1 MNQMRC
7 AIKQLASLAV
17 TLCCLSAGANA
28 AADGEAFFEQRI
40 RPILVKHCYECHSDV
55 NSEGG
60 LLLDTRLGWQKGGDN
75 GAAIVPGK
83 PDDSLLIKAVRYQD
97 EDLAMPP
104 EDAGGKLSGEEIAAL
119 EEWVRIGAPDPRRAA
134 MKLGGMNAEDAK
146 SWWAFQPLPKPDTE
160 PSSAKIDALIDR
172 KLAEH
177 SLTPVARADKR
188 TLIRRATYDLTGLPP
203 TPAEVDAFL
212 ADGAPNAF
220 VKVVDRLLDSPQ
232 YGVRWGRHWL
242 DVVRY
247 ADTAGENT
255 DRPLPHAWRY
265 RNWVFESFN
274 EDKPFDEFVRLQ
286 LAGDLI
292 RSEEPRDRLNE
303 GIIATGYLAVARR
316 YGHDIDKRAYL
327 MHEDVIDN
335 LGKNLLG
342 LTTGCSRCHDHKYD
356 PITMQDYYALY
367 GIFESTRF
375 AFPGCEPKGQPRDL
389 VPLLSQ
395 AEIDAQMQ
403 PWNEQVAKANAEKE
417 ELEKSAERLN
427 EIDNDSLRQVMAR
440 TMVGEGATVPIKD
453 IKVTLRKGEVLQL
466 SVFPNANH
474 GADSTRIHWKIQEE
488 EGQQRSWDIE
498 DTIAKISDGNPLTA
512 GDGAMWCFFE
522 STEAPAFLTNRHE
535 SLQDQ
540 PSLKAWKRTGDA
552 LSIFVN
558 TADQPVQVWT
568 TLPAKAFFVHPE
580 HNRPVTV
587 AFVSPIDGAATI
599 SGAVTDAHP
608 SGLDGVSFELAH
620 IASSQ
625 YGEALVEL
633 GRRSSTPVIDPGP
646 KPDIPVAYAV
656 VDAKPVNA
664 RFQRR
669 GDPEQLG
676 EEVPRRWLSVFGGEA
691 LATPEESGRRELAD
705 WIAQNPLT
713 ARVMVNRIWQW
724 HFGRGL
730 VATANNFG
738 SRGEAPSHPE
748 LLDWLA
754 AEFVASGYRVKEMHR
769 LIMHTAAYQR
779 KSEQPEQWLEV
790 DPENRLLGRLSRRRL
805 SAEEIRDSLLQVS
818 GQLDASTAEAHPF
831 PDESTWK
838 FTQHN
843 PFNAVYETNK
853 RSAYLMVQR
862 QRRHPF
868 LALFDGAD
876 PNAST
881 PTRQTSTVPTQA
893 LYFLNDP
900 FFHAQAAA
908 LADRLSELDDDNERI
923 RQTYRIVFQREP
935 TEGERETG
943 RNFLQS
949 YPGEAVEK
957 WCAYTRVLLA
967 SNEFVHVD

>member
-1 MNQMRC
+1 MKRSFSLLLVQFG
-7 AIKQLASLAV
+7 IVVQLGSLHVAK
-17 TLCCLSAGANA
+17 A
-28 AADGEAFFEQRI
+28 AEDGEAFFERKI
-40 RPILVKHCYECHSDV
+40 RPILVMHCYECHSDV

-60 LLLDTRLGWQKGGDN
+60 LQLDTRPGWKNGGDS

-83 PDDSLLIKAVRYQD
+83 PDDSLLINAVRYQD
-97 EDLAMPP
+97 ENLKMPP
-104 EDAGGKLSGEEIAAL
+104 EVAGGKLNAEEIAAL
-119 EEWVRIGAPDPRRAA
+119 EEWVRIGAPDPRVAPT
-134 MKLGGMNAEDAK
+134 KLGGMNAEDAA
-146 SWWAFQPLPKPDTE
+146 SWWAFQPLPMADAE
-160 PSSAKIDALIDR
+160 PSPAKIDALIDR
-172 KLAEH
+172 KLEEH
-177 SLTPVARADKR
+177 FLTPVARADKR
-188 TLIRRATYDLTGLPP
+188 TLMRRATYDLTGLPP

-212 ADGAPNAF
+212 ADESPNAF
-220 VKVVDRLLDSPQ
+220 AKVVDRLLDSPQ

-292 RSEEPRDRLNE
+292 RSGQPRDQINE
-303 GIIATGYLAVARR
+303 GIIATGYLAIARR
-316 YGHDIDKRAYL
+316 YGHDIDKQKYL

-356 PITMQDYYALY
+356 AITMEDYYALY

-403 PWNEQVAKANAEKE
+403 PWNEQVAIAQAEKE
-417 ELEKSAERLN
+417 QLEKSAERLKSLLG
-427 EIDNDSLRQVMAR
+427 DSARLIMAK
-440 TMVGEGATVPIKD
+440 TVVGEGASVPIKNLK
-453 IKVTLRKGEVLQL
+453 ITLQKGEVTQL
-466 SVFPNANH
+466 TVFPNGGH
-474 GADSTRIHWKIQEE
+474 GADTTQIQWNIQEDGGE
-488 EGQQRSWDIE
+488 RRTWDVE
-498 DTIAKISDGNPLTA
+498 DLIPVISQGNPLA
-512 GDGAMWCFFE
+512 AADGALWCFLE
-522 STEAPAFLTNRHE
+522 STSGPAFLAQRYD
-535 SLQDQ
+535 SL
-540 PSLKAWKRTGDA
+540 PENVSLKAWKRTDDA

-558 TADQPVQVWT
+558 TADQPVKVWT

-587 AFVSPIDGAATI
+587 AFVSPIDGAVTI

-608 SGLDGVSFELAH
+608 SGLDGVSFEFAH

-625 YGEALVEL
+625 YGEALVEV
-633 GRRSSTPVIDPGP
+633 GRRASVPTTDPGP

-656 VDAKPVNA
+656 VDSKPVNA
-664 RFQRR
+664 RLQRR

-676 EEVPRRWLSVFGGEA
+676 EEVPRRWLSVFGGDA

-705 WIAQNPLT
+705 WIAKHPLT
-713 ARVMVNRIWQW
+713 ARVMVNRIWHW

-730 VATANNFG
+730 VATPNNFG

-748 LLDWLA
+748 LLEWLS

-769 LIMHTAAYQR
+769 LIMKTAAYQR
-779 KSEQPEQWLEV
+779 SSEQPQRWLEA
-790 DPENRLLGRLSRRRL
+790 DPENRLLGRFSRRRL
-805 SAEEIRDSLLQVS
+805 SAEEIRDSLLQIS
-818 GQLDASTAEAHPF
+818 GHLDASAAQGHPF
-831 PDESTWK
+831 PDESTWN

-881 PTRQTSTVPTQA
+881 PSRQTSTVPTQA

-900 FFHAQAAA
+900 FFHAQAAV
-908 LADRLSELDDDNERI
+908 LADRLSGLDDDNERI
-923 RQTYRIVFQREP
+923 SQMYRVIFQREP
-935 TEGERETG
+935 TESERASG
-943 RNFLQS
+943 RNFLQQ
-949 YPGEAVEK
+949 YPTKAIES
-957 WCAYTRVLLA
+957 WCAYSRVLLA
-967 SNEFVHVD
+967 SNEFIHVD

>member
-1 MNQMRC
+1 MQFTINR
-7 AIKQLASLAV
+7 LVVFTV
-17 TLCCLSAGANA
+17 TLCCLSADVS
-28 AADGEAFFEQRI
+28 ADDDGDAFFEKRI
-40 RPILVKHCYECHSDV
+40 RPILVSHCYECHSDV

-60 LLLDTRLGWQKGGDN
+60 LLLDTRHGWQQGGDN

-83 PDDSLLIKAVRYQD
+83 PDRSLLIKAVRYQD
-97 EDLAMPP
+97 ENLAMPP
-104 EDAGGKLSGEEIAAL
+104 KDAGRQLSDEEIAAL
-119 EEWVRIGAPDPRRAA
+119 EEWIRIGAPDPRTAA

-146 SWWAFQPLPKPDTE
+146 SWWAFQPLPHADSE
-160 PSSAKIDALIDR
+160 LNSAKIDAMLNQE
-172 KLAEH
+172 LEEH
-177 SLTPVARADKR
+177 SVQPVAPADKR

-203 TPAEVDAFL
+203 TPDEVDTFL
-212 ADGAPNAF
+212 ADQSPNAF
-220 VKVVDRLLDSPQ
+220 GKVIDRLLNSPQ

-265 RNWVFESFN
+265 RNWVIESFN
-274 EDKPFDEFVRLQ
+274 EDKPFDEFIRLQ

-292 RSEEPRDRLNE
+292 RSEEPRERLNE
-303 GIIATGYLAVARR
+303 GIIATGYLAIARR
-316 YGHDIDKRAYL
+316 YGHDIDKRRYL

-356 PITMQDYYALY
+356 PITMEDYYALY

-395 AEIDAQMQ
+395 AEIDAHMQ
-403 PWNEQVAKANAEKE
+403 PWNEQVARSQAEKE
-417 ELEKSAERLN
+417 TLEKSAEQLRGL
-427 EIDNDSLRQVMAR
+427 DDDSMHQII
-440 TMVGEGATVPIKD
+440 TKEMVGEGETVPIKD
-453 IKVTLRKGEVLQL
+453 LKLNLRKGEVLQL
-466 SVFPNANH
+466 TVFPNGSH
-474 GADSTRIHWKIQEE
+474 GADSTRIQWKVQEN
-488 EGQQRSWDIE
+488 GGKGRSWDVENLIPV
-498 DTIAKISDGNPLTA
+498 ISQGNPLA
-512 GDGAMWCFFE
+512 ANDGATWCFLE
-522 STEAPAFLTNRHE
+522 STNGPAFLTQRYD
-535 SLQDQ
+535 SL
-540 PSLKAWKRTGDA
+540 PENVSLKAWKRTGDA

-558 TADQPVQVWT
+558 TADKPVQVWT

-580 HNRPVTV
+580 QNRPVTV
-587 AFVSPIDGAATI
+587 AFVSPIDGLATI

-608 SGLDGVSFELAH
+608 SGGDGVSFQLAH
-620 IASSQ
+620 ITSSQ
-625 YGEALVEL
+625 YGQTLVDV
-633 GRRSSTPVIDPGP
+633 GKSSSTLTTDPGP
-646 KPDIPVAYAV
+646 KPIIPVAYAV
-656 VDAKPVNA
+656 IDAKPVNA
-664 RFQRR
+664 PFQRR

-676 EEVPRRWLSVFGGEA
+676 DEVPRRWLSVFGGDS
-691 LATPEESGRRELAD
+691 LVKPEESGRRELAD
-705 WIAQNPLT
+705 WIANHPIT

-730 VATANNFG
+730 VATPNNFG

-754 AEFVASGYRVKEMHR
+754 ARFVSSGYRVKEMHR

-779 KSEQPEQWLEV
+779 SSQQSQEWLEV
-790 DPENRLLGRLSRRRL
+790 DPENRLLGRFSRRRL

-818 GQLDASTAEAHPF
+818 GKLDPTPAQAHPF

-843 PFNAVYETNK
+843 PFNAVYEINK
-853 RSAYLMVQR
+853 RSAFLMVQR

-881 PTRQTSTVPTQA
+881 PMRQTSTVPTQA

-900 FFHAQAAA
+900 FFHTQAAA
-908 LADRLSELDDDNERI
+908 FADRLLELDDDNQRI
-923 RQTYRIVFQREP
+923 QRAYHILFQRVPNE
-935 TEGERETG
+935 TELKTG
-943 RNFLQS
+943 KNFLQQ
-949 YPGEAVEK
+949 YPTEAVDR
-957 WCAYTRVLLA
+957 WRAYARVLLA
-967 SNEFVHVD
+967 SNEFMHVD